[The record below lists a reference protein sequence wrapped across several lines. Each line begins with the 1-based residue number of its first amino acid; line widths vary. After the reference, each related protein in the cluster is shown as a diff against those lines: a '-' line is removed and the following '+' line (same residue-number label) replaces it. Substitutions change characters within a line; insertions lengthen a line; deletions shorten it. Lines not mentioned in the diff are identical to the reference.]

1 MTTVCGLDINKQP
14 SWMMP
19 DYVAFPTRVLFDLA
33 GAGATPGRTRPFRAR
48 LRRMYR
54 EKLVM
59 TDNCL

>member
-1 MTTVCGLDINKQP
+1 
-14 SWMMP
+14 MMP
-19 DYVAFPTRVLFDLA
+19 DYVAFSTRVLFNLA
-33 GAGATPGRTRPFRAR
+33 GAGATPGRTRPSRAR

>member
-1 MTTVCGLDINKQP
+1 
-14 SWMMP
+14 MMP
-19 DYVAFPTRVLFDLA
+19 DYVAFSTRVLLDLA
-33 GAGATPGRTRPFRAR
+33 DAGVTPRRTRPSRAR